1 MRERGFDAAHALLV
15 RPTVLGDV
23 QIVAGH
29 HRAAAARAAGLK
41 AVPCWVREMDD
52 AAFMALV
59 LANSQSELSALERGI
74 HALKSGL
81 DVKAYAKAV
90 HEDRLKVQRRVMA
103 ARVAAVFDGEHASL
117 AERWYQLNEIHAAA
131 SWLWPT
137 LVGRMTQRNWTVD
150 QARAWGRVI
159 SVSSRR

>member
-1 MRERGFDAAHALLV
+1 VEVHDRR
-15 RPTVLGDV
+15 
-23 QIVAGH
+23 GH
-29 HRAAAARAAGLK
+29 HRKLAAEQAGL
-41 AVPCWVREMDD
+41 ASIPCWVRDMTDD

-59 LANSQSELSALERGI
+59 LANSQSELLPLERGM

-81 DVKAYAKAV
+81 DVKAYAASV
-90 HEDRLKVQRRVMA
+90 ERPRQTVSVEVCA
-103 ARVAAVFDGEHASL
+103 ARVASAVPHMWHEVVERARQL
-117 AERWYQLNEIHAAA
+117 AELHAAA